1 MLQLIV
7 VGLELV
13 AASAVDLERVVIVA
27 VLLHPFVA
35 EPVVDLPL
43 AEFLPELVVE
53 PVVELEPFVVSTVV
67 DLDPFVAEL
76 VVDVRLA
83 EFLPELVPQPVF
95 DLDPLAEVLHQPP
108 VVLQLGV
115 EWEEQVVEELTVV
128 VLVEVQDDIAFRR
141 KRKCRYSE
149 VCIPVASVLQVLSGT
164 VNRMSDRQ
172 VQRNYLA
179 PNFVRAR

>member
-27 VLLHPFVA
+27 VLLHPFAA
-35 EPVVDLPL
+35 EPVVDPPL

-53 PVVELEPFVVSTVV
+53 PVVELEPFVVSAVV
-67 DLDPFVAEL
+67 DHDPFVAEL

-83 EFLPELVPQPVF
+83 EFLPELVPQSVF
-95 DLDPLAEVLHQPP
+95 DLDPLAEVLHRPP

-115 EWEEQVVEELTVV
+115 EWEEQVVELTVV

-141 KRKCRYSE
+141 KRKCHYSE
-149 VCIPVASVLQVLSGT
+149 VCIPVASVLRVSGP
-164 VNRMSDRQ
+164 VKMQ
-172 VQRNYLA
+172 QHRNLFNCKQHKYYRNIHA
-179 PNFVRAR
+179 